1 MMGVIKRGVQ
11 LATIKDVAEKSGVS
25 TSTVSH
31 VINNT
36 RFVTEETRLSVL
48 KAIDEL
54 NYYRDVRARG
64 LATGKTHIIGLIV
77 SDITNPFFPE
87 LIRGAE
93 TLATQQGYDVF
104 LCNTDYDPE
113 RTSSLVRRL
122 IEKKVDGAIIMTTEM
137 EYALIASLTSKKIPV
152 VLLDWGITDILVSNI
167 KENFHKGIG
176 EAIDHLVQL
185 GHRNIAFISGPLNM
199 KTAKTRR
206 DAFLSLIKKYT
217 SAVEEPIIVEGDWKI
232 SGGELAA
239 EKILNTPNH
248 PTAILASNDLMA
260 IGAMRK
266 IKEVGLQIPK
276 DISIIG
282 LDDIFLASVV
292 DPPLTTIN
300 LPRYEIGKIAW
311 NMLNYLMQNKD
322 EIGKEEIVDTNL
334 TVRGT
339 TRKAGLDT
347 T

>member
-1 MMGVIKRGVQ
+1 MPTRGD
-11 LATIKDVAEKSGVS
+11 LLTTIKDVAEKAGVS

-36 RFVTEETRLSVL
+36 RFVSEESKQSVL

-93 TLATQQGYDVF
+93 TFAAQQGYDVF
-104 LCNTDYDPE
+104 LCNTGYDPE

-122 IEKKVDGAIIMTTEM
+122 IEKKVDGTIIMTTEM
-137 EYALIASLTSKKIPV
+137 EYALVVSLTTKKIPV

-167 KENFHKGIG
+167 KENFHKGIE
-176 EAIDHLVQL
+176 EAIDHLVKL
-185 GHRNIAFISGPLNM
+185 GHRNIAFISGPLNL

-206 DAFLSLIKKYT
+206 DAFLSLIKKY
-217 SAVEEPIIVEGDWKI
+217 AVIMEEPIIIQGDWKI

-239 EKILNTPNH
+239 ERILNAPNH

-311 NMLNYLMQNKD
+311 NLLNYSMQNKD
-322 EIGKEEIVDTNL
+322 EMGKEEIVNTSL
-334 TVRGT
+334 IVRNSTGIVS
-339 TRKAGLDT
+339 DS
-347 T
+347 

>member
-1 MMGVIKRGVQ
+1 MT
-11 LATIKDVAEKSGVS
+11 TIKDVAEKAGVS

-36 RFVTEETRLSVL
+36 RFVSEELKQSVL
-48 KAIDEL
+48 KAIKEL
-54 NYYRDVRARG
+54 SYYRDAQARG

-93 TLATQQGYDVF
+93 TCATQQGYDVF
-104 LCNTDYDPE
+104 LCNTGYDPE

-137 EYALIASLTSKKIPV
+137 EYALVVSLTTKKIPV

-167 KENFHKGIG
+167 KENFHKGIE
-176 EAIDHLVQL
+176 EAIDHLIKL
-185 GHRNIAFISGPLNM
+185 DHRNIAFISGPLNL

-206 DAFLSLIKKYT
+206 DVFLSIIKEY
-217 SAVEEPIIVEGDWKI
+217 AVIMKEPIIIQGDWKI

-239 EKILNTPNH
+239 ERILNTPNH

-282 LDDIFLASVV
+282 LDDIFMSSLV

-311 NMLNYLMQNKD
+311 NLLNYSMQNKD
-322 EIGKEEIVDTNL
+322 EMGKEEIVNTSL
-334 TVRGT
+334 IVRNSTGIVPNS
-339 TRKAGLDT
+339 
-347 T
+347 